1 MSSQKD
7 RIFGVK
13 IPRVPQR
20 HSSAPRQNSS
30 LAQEDTGMAQQHH
43 SMSQQL
49 PGMAQE
55 DARSPRQHHSM
66 AQQLPSLTQEY
77 TSMAHQQYGMA
88 QQHPSMAQQLPSM
101 AQEYTGMGQQHPM
114 SGLQVYPQG
123 FFRDPSGSPLHYVH
137 YYTDGQYRSD
147 GPVNIGVAAAV
158 RNNTVGESFEVRGVL
173 QHPEAHPTEMR
184 AKLAAIVLALENA
197 VKRRDELAPRTALL
211 RLYIHTDS
219 MDAAH
224 LIKHWLELWI
234 RPDSKDSWGREL
246 GNRDLW
252 SGQRP
257 RTRSCVSQG
266 QWSIC
271 ALIEGRMRGL
281 LRCAMRS
288 LIWRREAGTLK
299 RRCS

>member
-7 RIFGVK
+7 RIFELRM
-13 IPRVPQR
+13 PRVLQR

-30 LAQEDTGMAQQHH
+30 LAQEDT
-43 SMSQQL
+43 S
-49 PGMAQE
+49 
-55 DARSPRQHHSM
+55 SP
-66 AQQLPSLTQEY
+66 
-77 TSMAHQQYGMA
+77 HQPHGIA
-88 QQHPSMAQQLPSM
+88 QQHP
-101 AQEYTGMGQQHPM
+101 T
-114 SGLQVYPQG
+114 SGLQAYPQG
-123 FFRDPSGSPLHYVH
+123 FFRGPSGSPLHYVH
-137 YYTDGQYRSD
+137 YYTDGQCRSD

-158 RNNTVGESFEVRGVL
+158 RDNTVGESFEVRGVL

-219 MDAAH
+219 MDAVQ
-224 LIKHWLELWI
+224 LIKHWLELWD
-234 RPDSKDSWGREL
+234 RPDVKDAWG
-246 GNRDLW
+246 
-252 SGQRP
+252 GQRP
-257 RTRSCVSQG
+257 HTRSCVSRG

-288 LIWRREAGTLK
+288 LIWRLK
-299 RRCS
+299 R